1 MNNYTEIAISRQIK
15 AMQTNFFCIGVKN
28 FNTSNMIIRDRLT
41 EDNVKHITKWLKYKN
56 MNNYNIYIKPSDETD
71 RALILL
77 DDINDDTVRRL
88 KSRGLAP
95 ACVIETSPGNLQ
107 AWVSFG
113 SDPMPSQQ
121 RSTLSRVLAKEFGAD
136 PASVGSSHYGRLSGF
151 TNRKEEHRGED
162 GLHPYVICREA
173 AGCHVPD
180 SKKIRDWVAAKTN
193 LIDTGNISIQ
203 NTTLNCKS
211 NVILTIKPA
220 ENSIFIR
227 YFNYYMMN
235 IKRPTDRLDLSKSD
249 FAIVCRMLKD
259 GFSYEKI
266 FQEFKLHSINLLE
279 RKGKYVD
286 DYINRTIYAASK
298 RCGSKRKPLALETV
312 ADSEEPP
319 PS

>member
-1 MNNYTEIAISRQIK
+1 MNYYTEKAVFMQIK
-15 AMQTNFFCIGVKN
+15 AMQTGFYSIGVKN
-28 FNTSNMIIRDRLT
+28 FITSNMIIRDSLT
-41 EDNVKHITKWLKYKN
+41 EDNVKHIIKWLKYKN
-56 MNNYNIYIKPSDETD
+56 MNNYNIYIKPSIKTD

-113 SDPMPSQQ
+113 ADPMPSQQ
-121 RSTLSRVLAKEFGAD
+121 RSTLSSVLAKEFGAD

-162 GLHPYVICREA
+162 GLHPYVLCREA
-173 AGCHVPD
+173 AGCHVQD

-193 LIDTGNISIQ
+193 SIDNVNNNSQFITVDCKDNIVIADKIPGNS
-203 NTTLNCKS
+203 T
-211 NVILTIKPA
+211 
-220 ENSIFIR
+220 FIR

-235 IKRPTDRLDLSKSD
+235 IKRPNDRLDLSKSD
-249 FAIVCRMLKD
+249 FAIVCRMLKE
-259 GFSYEKI
+259 GFSYEQI
-266 FQEFKLHSINLLE
+266 FQEFKLYSINLLE

-286 DYINRTIYAASK
+286 EYINRTIDAAAK
-298 RCGSKRKPLALETV
+298 RCGSRR
-312 ADSEEPP
+312 
-319 PS
+319 